1 MNLFLASY
9 RFKRPLPEVYRA
21 ALPFLA
27 IRAVAVLLVTYIPPL
42 TGALP
47 RILLGDQ

>member
-9 RFKRPLPEVYRA
+9 RFKQPLPDVYRA

-27 IRAVAVLLVTYIPPL
+27 IRAIAVLLVTYVPFL
-42 TGALP
+42 TGLLP
-47 RILLGDQ
+47 ELLLGP